1 MKWINGTLVNLG
13 GMQACD
19 LVLEKTHPIGKLQQ
33 VWNQHKVLVTT
44 RILRSSHRVYTPRRS
59 SWIGGPSCHLGWRIF
74 PLLPQFPFYRGI
86 PKRWMLTLT
95 CTASVQRRSCIVS
108 HSGGESEHSS
118 LWWHRRIRILPPSL
132 PCLWPRQP
140 AVGGRENTSTTI
152 TKSGTCCCEFEI
164 YWDLPHWRRW

>member
-33 VWNQHKVLVTT
+33 VWNQHNVLVTT
-44 RILRSSHRVYTPRRS
+44 CILRSTHRDYTPRRTS
-59 SWIGGPSCHLGWRIF
+59 CIGGQSRNLGWRIL

-86 PKRWMLTLT
+86 SKRWMLILT

-108 HSGGESEHSS
+108 HSGRESEHSS
-118 LWWHRRIRILPPSL
+118 LWWQVPLLVIVVEVFSLPPTAG
-132 PCLWPRQP
+132 CRGQRQDHTVH
-140 AVGGRENTSTTI
+140 AQKSNISKKIIGGRSLT
-152 TKSGTCCCEFEI
+152 F
-164 YWDLPHWRRW
+164 PF